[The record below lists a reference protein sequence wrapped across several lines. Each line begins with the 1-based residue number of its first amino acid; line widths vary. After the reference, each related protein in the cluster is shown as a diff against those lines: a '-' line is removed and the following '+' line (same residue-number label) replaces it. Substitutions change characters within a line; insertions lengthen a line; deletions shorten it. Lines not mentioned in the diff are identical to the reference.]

1 MLLLYWFHRNSAT
14 SDNNTGCN
22 ALKIKRQVPAAGWCC
37 ECDDDIERPQQMS
50 REDGV
55 TRGDVFCSQH
65 RAVCVTLPRH
75 CVTWQHHMSRTCD
88 TPWQGPSCCYLNT
101 RPSPGPGIS
110 RQKYFICPITSTTQY
125 WSPAYLK
132 CYSAIVD
139 ETFQSNIVYQIESW
153 IFDTLVRRNP
163 LWNCSI
169 RKVRDI

>member
-1 MLLLYWFHRNSAT
+1 MQCIENYT
-14 SDNNTGCN
+14 SS
-22 ALKIKRQVPAAGWCC
+22 IYQQQQ
-37 ECDDDIERPQQMS
+37 DDVVMMISGRPQQMS

-101 RPSPGPGIS
+101 RPSPRARDKSTEIFYLPN
-110 RQKYFICPITSTTQY
+110 YFHHSILITGLSQVLFSNCGRNVSIQYRLPNRVLDIWYFSPTQ
-125 WSPAYLK
+125 
-132 CYSAIVD
+132 SAL
-139 ETFQSNIVYQIESW
+139 ELQQ
-153 IFDTLVRRNP
+153 
-163 LWNCSI
+163 